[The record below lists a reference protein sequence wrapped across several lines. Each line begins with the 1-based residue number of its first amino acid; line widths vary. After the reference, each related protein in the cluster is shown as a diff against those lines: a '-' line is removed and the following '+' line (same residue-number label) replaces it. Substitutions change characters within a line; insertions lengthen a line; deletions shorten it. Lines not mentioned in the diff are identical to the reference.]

1 MNHYIEVVNPLKS
14 RYVYNNNET
23 GAKIFICELEI
34 MDFSGVSYIIR
45 KLIKSRSGFLVVP
58 TDAILFSNINKY
70 KLTIVNINDMSNIIN
85 IENACTLDN
94 NIIKTNNIVIH
105 FQNINNL
112 VQCSYNIL
120 F

>member
-14 RYVYNNNET
+14 RYVYSNNET
-23 GAKIFICELEI
+23 DTKIYICELEI
-34 MDFSGVSYIIR
+34 MDISGVSHIIR

-58 TDAILFSNINKY
+58 TDDILFSTINKY
-70 KLTIVNINDMSNIIN
+70 KLTIVNINDMSDIIN
-85 IENACTLDN
+85 IEKTLDD

>member
-14 RYVYNNNET
+14 RYVYSNNET
-23 GAKIFICELEI
+23 DAKIYICELEI
-34 MDFSGVSYIIR
+34 MDISGVSHIIR
-45 KLIKSRSGFLVVP
+45 KLIKSRSGFIVVP
-58 TDAILFSNINKY
+58 TDDILFNTINKY
-70 KLTIVNINDMSNIIN
+70 KLTIVNINDMSDIIN
-85 IENACTLDN
+85 IENACTLND

>member
-1 MNHYIEVVNPLKS
+1 
-14 RYVYNNNET
+14 
-23 GAKIFICELEI
+23 
-34 MDFSGVSYIIR
+34 
-45 KLIKSRSGFLVVP
+45 
-58 TDAILFSNINKY
+58 
-70 KLTIVNINDMSNIIN
+70 MSNIIN